1 MTATILLIGTRKGL
15 WLARTDDGR
24 TSWRV
29 DGPHFVM
36 NDIYAAAIDKRTATP
51 RLLVGAASEHWGPGV
66 SHSDDLGRT
75 WQEPEHGAIRFPSD
89 TGAALERVWQLR
101 PGPPTQPG
109 VVYAGTQPSAIWRSD
124 DAGET
129 FSLIRGLWDH
139 PHRQN

>member
-1 MTATILLIGTRKGL
+1 MAGGWPALRDERYIRRRDRQ
-15 WLARTDDGR
+15 AHRQ
-24 TSWRV
+24 
-29 DGPHFVM
+29 
-36 NDIYAAAIDKRTATP
+36 P

-75 WQEPEHGAIRFPSD
+75 WQAPEHGAIRFPSD